1 MSSVAMK
8 WVGPP
13 SQMFVG
19 RDSFGHVVV
28 SGSWPDEASEWLE
41 WKATKPSDLLMLSL
55 ASCSAY
61 DVVMILRR
69 QRQSLTGLY
78 VRVDA
83 EQDPNP
89 PYAFLKAHLTY
100 RVEGK
105 ELEPAKV
112 QRAIELS
119 QDKYCSVAATIRGVT
134 ELSYSFDIVSP

>member
-28 SGSWPDEASEWLE
+28 SGSWPDETSDWLE

-61 DVVMILRR
+61 DVVMILSR
-69 QRQSLTGLY
+69 QRQGLTGLY
-78 VRVDA
+78 IQVEA
-83 EQDPNP
+83 EQDSQP
-89 PYAFLKAHLTY
+89 PYAFRKAHLHY
-100 RVEGK
+100 RAEGDELDPRKVE
-105 ELEPAKV
+105 
-112 QRAIELS
+112 RAIKLS
-119 QDKYCSVAATIRGVT
+119 HDKYCSVAATIKGVT
-134 ELSYSFDIVSP
+134 QLTFSFEIV